1 MDSNSRQFFE
11 EELVMSKAISRPSD
25 MVFDFD
31 NTSIINFSNT
41 GLMGGFQTIFN
52 TYSCG
57 VTKEQKQFESVVCD
71 FLQVPEILVFPSYEA
86 ITADFA
92 ANLLNDTDAII
103 YDEYCNPSLMRGI
116 RLSAAEKLR
125 FRHNDMAKLEDK
137 LKLSQMRRIRMIVTD
152 GIFCDSGHCA
162 NLNAIKQLAEK
173 YNALVVVD
181 DSFGFLACGK
191 NGRGSDEH
199 CGIRGFADL
208 KIVNLQSTLKASVG
222 TFVCGDSTLIELLR
236 RRSVSLRY
244 SVSVQ
249 RGTIASAASDLQS
262 FIDADAERDALRENV
277 LRLYDVLREMGYNP
291 EKPCANIV
299 SFTLETSADTLREK
313 FLNRGWLC
321 EFYKRGSKTTAVF
334 RVTSKTKF

>member
-11 EELVMSKAISRPSD
+11 DELVMSKAISRPSD

-41 GLMGGFQTIFN
+41 GVMGGFQTIFN

-57 VTKEQKQFESVVCD
+57 VTKEQKEFESVVCD

-152 GIFCDSGHCA
+152 GIFA
-162 NLNAIKQLAEK
+162 
-173 YNALVVVD
+173 
-181 DSFGFLACGK
+181 
-191 NGRGSDEH
+191 
-199 CGIRGFADL
+199 IRGNVP
-208 KIVNLQSTLKASVG
+208 IST
-222 TFVCGDSTLIELLR
+222 
-236 RRSVSLRY
+236 
-244 SVSVQ
+244 
-249 RGTIASAASDLQS
+249 
-262 FIDADAERDALRENV
+262 
-277 LRLYDVLREMGYNP
+277 P
-291 EKPCANIV
+291 
-299 SFTLETSADTLREK
+299 
-313 FLNRGWLC
+313 
-321 EFYKRGSKTTAVF
+321 
-334 RVTSKTKF
+334 